1 MAKPQ
6 KPIKGKPETP
16 PSTLPAEFSKEELA
30 LADEML
36 SWPQLPKFKDT
47 GTSKVAFT
55 ETSGEYGDKFNIIKL
70 ASAFGVKSVGGTE
83 EIISNLANMGT
94 TRNAEGLNRN
104 IDILAGIAPQNT
116 TEALLAVQM
125 IGCHNAATE
134 YMRRAIALESTGGI
148 DANVNRAVKLMR
160 TFTAQVEALQKLR
173 GKGQQTVR
181 VEHVN
186 VHAGGQAIV
195 GHVEHKAG
203 GEGAKDEKQ
212 G

>member
-1 MAKPQ
+1 MPRKMKSKEA
-6 KPIKGKPETP
+6 P

-36 SWPQLPKFKDT
+36 SWPQFPKFKDT
-47 GTSKVAFT
+47 GTGKVAFT
-55 ETSGEYGDKFNIIKL
+55 ETSGEYGDEFNIIKL

-83 EIISNLANMGT
+83 EIISNLVNLGT
-94 TRNAEGLNRN
+94 ARNAEGLNRN

-181 VEHVN
+181 VEHVTVN
-186 VHAGGQAIV
+186 AGGQAIV
-195 GHVEHKAG
+195 GNVEHKPG
-203 GEGAKDEKQ
+203 GEG
-212 G
+212 